1 MAASSENDSGAG
13 SMASTQSAGVSPA
26 LEMLLN
32 SKFEDLSTQ
41 FGFFEGRLD
50 AIDKKLSVLDKV
62 EKKVAKLETLEQSL
76 VKEQKNQGR
85 GLECMVSNQT
95 EAGKAI
101 NNMAGAVDAVQH
113 RLTESKNNLATIE
126 KRLSV
131 LDSLDQ
137 KLGKLEKKVSTPAF
151 GVEQKL
157 AALRGKANAAA
168 ANEEDLDRP
177 TLDSK
182 LDAMAERIQGI
193 EEGINTISS
202 SASTGPATTEA
213 VVAALDEKLR
223 DVTPK
228 ISTMHSNLEVL
239 LTGESEAS
247 GLIDKVHDQYQITS
261 LRIKTN

>member
-62 EKKVAKLETLEQSL
+62 EKKMAMLESLEQSL

-101 NNMAGAVDAVQH
+101 NNMAGAVDAIQR
-113 RLTESKNNLATIE
+113 RLGQDQGKNSLATIE
-126 KRLSV
+126 KRLSG
-131 LDSLDQ
+131 LDQ
-137 KLGKLEKKVSTPAF
+137 KLGRLENKVSTPAF

-157 AALRGKANAAA
+157 AALRSKTAAT
-168 ANEEDLDRP
+168 ANEEEVDRP
-177 TLDSK
+177 SLDSK

-193 EEGINTISS
+193 EEGINNISS
-202 SASTGPATTEA
+202 SCAYF
-213 VVAALDEKLR
+213 
-223 DVTPK
+223 
-228 ISTMHSNLEVL
+228 L
-239 LTGESEAS
+239 L
-247 GLIDKVHDQYQITS
+247 
-261 LRIKTN
+261 

>member
-1 MAASSENDSGAG
+1 M
-13 SMASTQSAGVSPA
+13 T
-26 LEMLLN
+26 LLGLL
-32 SKFEDLSTQ
+32 F
-41 FGFFEGRLD
+41 
-50 AIDKKLSVLDKV
+50 
-62 EKKVAKLETLEQSL
+62 SL
-76 VKEQKNQGR
+76 K
-85 GLECMVSNQT
+85 
-95 EAGKAI
+95 
-101 NNMAGAVDAVQH
+101 H
-113 RLTESKNNLATIE
+113 NLATIE

-137 KLGKLEKKVSTPAF
+137 KLGKLEKKVSAPAF

-157 AALRGKANAAA
+157 AALRGKTAAANTAA
-168 ANEEDLDRP
+168 ANEEEVDRP

-202 SASTGPATTEA
+202 TASTGPATTEA

-247 GLIDKVHDQYQITS
+247 GLIDKVGS
-261 LRIKTN
+261 LLNDLMIMKN

>member
-193 EEGINTISS
+193 EEGINNISS

-247 GLIDKVHDQYQITS
+247 GLIDKVHDQYQMTS
-261 LRIKTN
+261 

>member
-1 MAASSENDSGAG
+1 MTDKHD
-13 SMASTQSAGVSPA
+13 T
-26 LEMLLN
+26 L
-32 SKFEDLSTQ
+32 Q

-50 AIDKKLSVLDKV
+50 AIDKKLSVLDKG
-62 EKKVAKLETLEQSL
+62 EKKMAMLEALEQSL

-101 NNMAGAVDAVQH
+101 NNMAGAVDAIQR
-113 RLTESKNNLATIE
+113 RLGQDQGKNSLAAIE
-126 KRLSV
+126 KRLSG
-131 LDSLDQ
+131 LDQ
-137 KLGKLEKKVSTPAF
+137 KLGRLENKVSSPAF

-157 AALRGKANAAA
+157 AALRSKTAAT
-168 ANEEDLDRP
+168 ANEEEVDRP
-177 TLDSK
+177 SFDSK

-193 EEGINTISS
+193 EEGINNISS
-202 SASTGPATTEA
+202 SASTGTATTEA

-247 GLIDKVHDQYQITS
+247 GLIDKVRSIS
-261 LRIKTN
+261 NNLIKN